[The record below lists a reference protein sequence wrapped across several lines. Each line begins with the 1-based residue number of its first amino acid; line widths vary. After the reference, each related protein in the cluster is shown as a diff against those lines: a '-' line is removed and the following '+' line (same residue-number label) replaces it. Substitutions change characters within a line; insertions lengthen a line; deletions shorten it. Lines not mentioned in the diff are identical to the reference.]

1 MRDVTY
7 TGGLRDRLAT
17 SRGRAAHR
25 ARGGGARRVPRR
37 HGVRGERAGRR
48 GLRAVCDGGDGGW
61 RLRVRRERTA
71 GTRGAGGVRRPAQ
84 RQRRHQLARSGD
96 GGVRDVHS
104 GARGAAGGGAY
115 VPSVYLY
122 APRFFCV
129 SGSWAVITPLLLL
142 LRLSP
147 FYTGGRRL
155 ERDLSA
161 ATACRRLCRNRMG
174 RIETVFSQ
182 RSLPNELPSTVNVQF
197 SEAEALCECGGV
209 ISDQGAIRWSQ
220 RTTWTFSWRA

>member
-1 MRDVTY
+1 MRPA
-7 TGGLRDRLAT
+7 GGAQPTVPEVVAPDACPDGT
-17 SRGRAAHR
+17 VYAASVP
-25 ARGGGARRVPRR
+25 GGGACVQC
-37 HGVRGERAGRR
+37 A
-48 GLRAVCDGGDGGW
+48 
-61 RLRVRRERTA
+61 TA
-71 GTRGAGGVRRPAQ
+71 AT
-84 RQRRHQLARSGD
+84 
-96 GGVRDVHS
+96 
-104 GARGAAGGGAY
+104 AGGGCACD
-115 VPSVYLY
+115 VSALPAPAGLAACG
-122 APRFFCV
+122 APRSANGATNSLALATEVCATFTAEREALLAGERTCPLCIYMPLASSLSLV
-129 SGSWAVITPLLLL
+129 RWAVITPLLLL